1 MTLQEVLNQLNDGIL
16 ITEVAKRAGI
26 DKEQKLSTKLQN
38 AAIVYNEQNNQWNYI
53 GNSPSISLSREVNKP
68 IKLLKVDRPFVSR
81 EEKHQRTNPK
91 EHNDKNYELYANSIS
106 VDYSLL
112 KEKKT
117 FFLTE
122 EMYKTLKVISKERS
136 LKINV
141 LIDVLLSKGLEYY
154 NFDQK

>member
-1 MTLQEVLNQLNDGIL
+1 M
-16 ITEVAKRAGI
+16 
-26 DKEQKLSTKLQN
+26 
-38 AAIVYNEQNNQWNYI
+38 
-53 GNSPSISLSREVNKP
+53 
-68 IKLLKVDRPFVSR
+68 SR
-81 EEKHQRTNPK
+81 EEKHQRTNKK

-122 EMYKTLKVISKERS
+122 EMYKTLKAVSKERS